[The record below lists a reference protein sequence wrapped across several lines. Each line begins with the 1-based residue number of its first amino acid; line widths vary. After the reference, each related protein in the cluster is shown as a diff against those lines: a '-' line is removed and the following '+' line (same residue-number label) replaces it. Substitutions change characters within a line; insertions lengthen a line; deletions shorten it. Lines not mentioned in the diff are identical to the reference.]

1 MKTVIKDK
9 DGHYIMIKRSIQEED
24 ITIGNLYTPK
34 IGIPQHVRQILTII
48 RGEINYNTI
57 IVGDVDT
64 FING

>member
-34 IGIPQHVRQILTII
+34 IGIPQRVSQILTII

>member
-34 IGIPQHVRQILTII
+34 IGIPQHVSQILTII

>member
-9 DGHYIMIKRSIQEED
+9 DGNYIIIKRSIQEED

-34 IGIPQHVRQILTII
+34 IGIPQRVSQILTII